1 MNRKCSEALYRGSSS
16 LRYPWFVYPTK
27 PDGTCCG
34 EVAGRIKRAAQ
45 TGDTPLP
52 VRKQA
57 APNADEKAFSQA
69 MLTFF
74 RNFFKSKIGLAITL
88 AFLGLIGFAFA
99 SMDVSSS
106 GTFGGVAGGDS
117 VAVVGGRKIGTAEL
131 NRAANDALREARQ
144 ENPNATMQTLLANG
158 GLERILDDLVNRY
171 AIIAWA
177 EENGFR
183 AGDNLV
189 NSEIRQIPAARGA
202 SGDFD
207 ASVYQQ
213 FLRANSL
220 TDAQVRQQ
228 FRTSLFFQQT
238 VLPLVY
244 GSTLPNSVA
253 ETYARTFK
261 ERRTGSIAALPFAA
275 FAPEGSPTD
284 KALQTFYDDNRTRFV
299 RPERRTVRYAT
310 FDSSALGDSIE
321 PTQEEIAAYYKENA
335 AQYAAS
341 ETRSFTQLIV
351 PTREGAQAIAA
362 RVRGGESF
370 AQAAQSAG
378 LRPAELADQS
388 RSSVRS
394 SASAA
399 VADAYFSA
407 SEGAV
412 TAPAQGQLGWYV
424 ARVDSVERRPARD
437 LASVRDEIA
446 DTLREQKRQRG
457 IAELAVSIEDR
468 LIDGASLT
476 SIAQE
481 LDLEL
486 QETRPITASGQIYG
500 TPEPAPEALRSVLE
514 YVFQI
519 DEGEAE
525 IGALPDQQTFL
536 VYEVTD
542 ITPSAVAPLAQIK
555 DQVTAAW
562 RADQASKAAKAAA
575 DRILKRVEDGA
586 SLAEAVSAEEERLPP
601 VQDLS
606 LSREELVR
614 MQNQRVPAAIGL
626 MFAMA
631 EGTVKKLEE
640 PSQQS
645 WFVVDLKDVEL
656 EELDENDPL
665 IGQAKNSIG
674 QAWGSEYAEQ
684 LLAAMRAAVG
694 VERNADAIAA
704 VRRQLL
710 GEPN

>member
-1 MNRKCSEALYRGSSS
+1 
-16 LRYPWFVYPTK
+16 
-27 PDGTCCG
+27 
-34 EVAGRIKRAAQ
+34 
-45 TGDTPLP
+45 
-52 VRKQA
+52 
-57 APNADEKAFSQA
+57 

-88 AFLGLIGFAFA
+88 AFLGVIGFAFA

-117 VAVVGGRKIGTAEL
+117 VAVVGDRKIGTAEL

-158 GLERILDDLVNRY
+158 GLERILNDLVNRY

-207 ASVYQQ
+207 TATYQQ
-213 FLRANSL
+213 FLRTNSL

-228 FRTSLFFQQT
+228 IRTSLFFQQT

-244 GSTLPNSVA
+244 GTKLPNSLA

-275 FAPEGSPTD
+275 FAPEGTPTEA
-284 KALQTFYDDNRTRFV
+284 ALQKFYTDNRTRFV
-299 RPERRTVRYAT
+299 RPERRTLRYAT

-321 PTQEEIAAYYKENA
+321 PTAEEIAANYEENA

-341 ETRSFTQLIV
+341 ESRSFTQLIV
-351 PTREGAQAIAA
+351 PTREGAQAIAT

-370 AQAAQSAG
+370 AQAARSAG

-388 RSSVRS
+388 RSAVRS

-407 SEGAV
+407 SEGSV

-424 ARVDSVERRPARD
+424 ARVNSVDARAARS
-437 LASVRDEIA
+437 LASVRDDIA

-468 LIDGASLT
+468 LVDGASL
-476 SIAQE
+476 SSVAQE
-481 LDLEL
+481 LDLKL
-486 QETRPITASGQIYG
+486 QESRPITASGQVYG
-500 TPEPAPEALRSVLE
+500 TPEPAPAALRGVLE
-514 YVFQI
+514 YAFQI

-525 IGALPDQQTFL
+525 IGALPDQSTFV

-542 ITPSAVAPLAQIK
+542 ITPSAPAPLAEIK
-555 DQVTAAW
+555 DQATSAW
-562 RADQASKAAKAAA
+562 RADRASKAAQAAA
-575 DRILKRVEDGA
+575 DRILKRVEGGA
-586 SLAEAVSAEEERLPP
+586 SLADALAAEETRLPP
-601 VQDLS
+601 AQQVS
-606 LSREELVR
+606 LSREELAR
-614 MQNQRVPAAIGL
+614 MQDQRVPAAIGL

-645 WFVVDLKDVEL
+645 WFVVDLEDVKL
-656 EELDENDPL
+656 EELAENDPL
-665 IGQAKNSIG
+665 VGQAQNAIG

-694 VERNADAIAA
+694 VELNADAIAA

-710 GEPN
+710 GETN